1 MTLNQEYE
9 TTVENNKS
17 NHHHHH
23 QSGSGQFTVVH
34 TNGTQLQDP
43 LLGNLYISSDTNT
56 NAEMLNNT
64 MVHNLEVNGSTKIN
78 GDIRFSG
85 DLYKND
91 VLFTWGTTNIHQSEA
106 KTGINISN
114 PSYGIHFNPTLNTG
128 VFEDRVMVN
137 RATSGEAVVVKLADN
152 LKASCFVN
160 YH

>member
-1 MTLNQEYE
+1 MYL
-9 TTVENNKS
+9 K
-17 NHHHHH
+17 
-23 QSGSGQFTVVH
+23 QSSSSPSFSATGQFQVVH

-43 LLGNLYISSDTNT
+43 LLGNLYTSSNIST

-85 DLYKND
+85 DLYKNN
-91 VLFTWGTTNIHQSEA
+91 VIFTKGTTNIHQSGA
-106 KTGINISN
+106 KTGINTSN
-114 PSYGIHFNPTLNTG
+114 SLYSFHFDPIVNTG

-137 RATSGEAVVVKLADN
+137 KATSGEAVVILLADN
-152 LKASCFVN
+152 LKASCSIN